1 MTPGS
6 AEAGVRAAFDE
17 EIGKTVEII
26 ATATEKDARSRCEV
40 VFMGAIL
47 TCVTRHSKGLG
58 FRRSLEGCDCAWAP
72 GRDFPTLVRTVVDL
86 EGCGPGKLGRSSAAP
101 VHDRSRD

>member
-72 GRDFPTLVRTVVDL
+72 EGTPLHGLSAGRAIDVGA
-86 EGCGPGKLGRSSAAP
+86 EAAEQCCR
-101 VHDRSRD
+101 H